1 MANMNIEKI
10 TIACSNFRYALEKCH
25 SLLGRSFENFPSG
38 ACGDTTPL
46 LGTYLIEQG
55 FETFMYASGNKG
67 NTTHAWLQLNSI
79 VIDITADQFP
89 EISEK
94 VIVSENSAW
103 HKTFRGQLRHVA
115 DYRIYEPRPK
125 SLFEKQYKIITEH
138 LNCLEYHA

>member
-1 MANMNIEKI
+1 SASLHWTEFKLWLCGFAAQKYSTKPQLNFCRLPRRYAVMANMSIEKI

-89 EISEK
+89 E
-94 VIVSENSAW
+94 
-103 HKTFRGQLRHVA
+103 
-115 DYRIYEPRPK
+115 
-125 SLFEKQYKIITEH
+125 
-138 LNCLEYHA
+138 